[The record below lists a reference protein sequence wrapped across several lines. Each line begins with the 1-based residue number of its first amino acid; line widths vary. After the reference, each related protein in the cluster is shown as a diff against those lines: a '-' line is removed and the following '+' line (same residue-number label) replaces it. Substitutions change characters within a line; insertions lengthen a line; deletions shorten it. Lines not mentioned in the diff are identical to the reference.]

1 MAGNESKTTK
11 EEEKPEDEEAIQNYD
26 EQIRSKIRDNIKGL
40 DDIVASSFKSKEDVL
55 ARSEIMILQKNFDL
69 FNVSKQLER
78 LTLQ

>member
-1 MAGNESKTTK
+1 MAGEESKTSK
-11 EEEKPEDEEAIQNYD
+11 EEQNPDEEEAIQNYD

-40 DDIVASSFKSKEDVL
+40 DDIVATSFKNKEDVL